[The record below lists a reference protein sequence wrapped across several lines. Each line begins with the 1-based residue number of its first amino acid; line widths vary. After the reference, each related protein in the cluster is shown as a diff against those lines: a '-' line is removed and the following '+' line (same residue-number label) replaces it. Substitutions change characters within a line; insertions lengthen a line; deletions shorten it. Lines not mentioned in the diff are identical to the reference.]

1 MRRKSVVHPARADT
15 LVKVVRVQRVGISPA
30 TSREQAAQVLA
41 AQALAAQARAAQ
53 AQTDP
58 RTLPEAVVDVLVAA
72 PVDQV
77 VVQGDN
83 QVVAQE
89 ASRPGNPD
97 LEQVANQGEADL
109 RARGKRCSSTRRP
122 EKRRENHWGIH
133 SLVPPNDSS
142 QNAYRI
148 VSNPR
153 KRNGRLGR
161 SRGQSPKIPSEKSS
175 AMRI

>member
-1 MRRKSVVHPARADT
+1 MRLKSVVRPVRADT
-15 LVKVVRVQRVGISPA
+15 LVKVVRVQRVGISLA
-30 TSREQAAQVLA
+30 TSREQ
-41 AQALAAQARAAQ
+41 AAQARAAQ

-58 RTLPEAVVDVLVAA
+58 RALPEAVVDVLVAA

-97 LEQVANQGEADL
+97 LEQVANQGEADP
-109 RARGKRCSSTRRP
+109 RVRGNRCSSTKRP
-122 EKRRENHWGIH
+122 EKRRVNHWGIH

>member
-1 MRRKSVVHPARADT
+1 MRLKSVVRPVRADT

-41 AQALAAQARAAQ
+41 AQARAAQ

-58 RTLPEAVVDVLVAA
+58 RALPEAVVDVLVAA

-83 QVVAQE
+83 PVVAQE
-89 ASRPGNPD
+89 VSRPGNPD
-97 LEQVANQGEADL
+97 LEQVANQVEADP
-109 RARGKRCSSTRRP
+109 RVRGNRCSSTKRP
-122 EKRRENHWGIH
+122 EKRRVNHWGIH